1 MKTLTRILL
10 IGLAFLASITLPARA
25 QISNITNSRT
35 GIAYNANAVTVTTS
49 SYTVQKED
57 HTVLVNAT
65 TAASTINLPPAGSK
79 AYPYVVIKKT
89 DSTVNAVT
97 IDAAGSQTIDGATT
111 LVLSLQYS
119 AAVLH
124 ANATGWQVVASLPVI
139 SKSESVTATNVIAAS
154 ESGTTFF
161 LNSATEF
168 VSTLPAP
175 KAGLRFT
182 FIVTA
187 APSGAS
193 YTVVTT
199 SSANIIKGQAFIAAD
214 AAGDTGTAD
223 DTVSFVDGQSVAGDK
238 IECWSDGTSWFI
250 QGTAA
255 VAAGLTFTQAS

>member
-1 MKTLTRILL
+1 MKTLQSILL
-10 IGLAFLASITLPARA
+10 GLAFLASITLPASA
-25 QISNITNSRT
+25 QVNSNITNSKP
-35 GIAYNANAVTVTTS
+35 GIAYNANVTTVTTS
-49 SYTVQKED
+49 TYTVQKED
-57 HTVLVNAT
+57 HTILVNAT
-65 TAASTINLPPAGSK
+65 TAASTITLPPAGSK
-79 AYPYVVIKKT
+79 VYPYLVIKKT

-97 IDAAGSQTIDGATT
+97 IDGAGSQTIDGATT
-111 LVLSLQYS
+111 LVLSLQYAS
-119 AAVLH
+119 AVLH

-139 SKSESVTATNVIAAS
+139 SLTENVTATNVITAA
-154 ESGTTFF
+154 ESGKIFF

-199 SSANIIKGQAFIAAD
+199 SSTNIIKGMQLPAAS

-223 DTVSFVDGQSVAGDK
+223 DTVSFVDGQSVAGDML
-238 IECWSDGTSWFI
+238 EVWSDGTSWFAV
-250 QGTAA
+250 GYSR